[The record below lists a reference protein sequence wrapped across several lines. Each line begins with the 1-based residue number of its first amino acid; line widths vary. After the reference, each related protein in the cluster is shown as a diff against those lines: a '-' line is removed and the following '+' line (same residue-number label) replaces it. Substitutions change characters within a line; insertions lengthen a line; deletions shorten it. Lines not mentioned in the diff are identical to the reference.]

1 MKAIL
6 LAGLL
11 ALLYLLGA
19 TLALR
24 AVKIERPAIFLIR
37 MWVVCVPVLLA
48 VYLLTPADLWL
59 LPVALQDDP
68 PWFGPVFCLGLWFA
82 GFFGGI
88 LQLYNLTERGMS
100 LRMLIDIAQHGP
112 PGMTA
117 RETMQAYSAGQG
129 IVWMYQKRLDG
140 LCEGGLIAI
149 EDGVVTNQA
158 RGRRVATVFRRLR
171 RLLRLGGWT

>member
-19 TLALR
+19 TLAFRLAR
-24 AVKIERPAIFLIR
+24 IERPAVFLIR
-37 MWVVCVPVLLA
+37 MWVVCVPFLLA
-48 VYLLTPADLWL
+48 AYLLTPPDLWL
-59 LPVALQDDP
+59 LPAALQDDP

-88 LQLYNLTERGMS
+88 LQLYNLTARGMS

-112 PGMTA
+112 PGLTA
-117 RETMQAYSAGQG
+117 SEIMQTYSAGQG
-129 IVWMYQKRLDG
+129 IAWMYQKRLDG
-140 LCEGGLIAI
+140 LREGRLVTID
-149 EDGVVTNQA
+149 DGIVTNQA